1 MPLCIYAKNDYC
13 SVICNT
19 NEHLQAP
26 PARRSSKPPP
36 TTAPAHVV
44 SQPLDP
50 EDPEWPEPVKSKQS
64 NKIQRIILS
73 T

>member
-36 TTAPAHVV
+36 TTAPAQVV

-50 EDPEWPEPVKSKQS
+50 EDPE
-64 NKIQRIILS
+64 
-73 T
+73 